1 MYSIKL
7 TEATFKI
14 IVVSNDSKISRN
26 LPWFCRAGD
35 FNKDNNLFCELHV
48 CHKLNFLFALDR
60 LQILQ
65 GVNNITKC
73 LSLADGLESEPN
85 RPIYFESSGTIFKA
99 STFNLSRMLPYHQ
112 SLRGLRFIDSMQ
124 WSWFAWNAANSCLVS
139 QNLHNQDFQRIRGF
153 VDIFKWYIINMKKMP
168 AQTLFVC
175 ANTYILTKIGTNCHS
190 TLLKIKINLSK

>member
-35 FNKDNNLFCELHV
+35 FNKGNNLFCELHV

-85 RPIYFESSGTIFKA
+85 RPIYCESSGTIFKA
-99 STFNLSRMLPYHQ
+99 STFNLSRISVTLSSKPARPSFHRLNAMIMICMK
-112 SLRGLRFIDSMQ
+112 RG
-124 WSWFAWNAANSCLVS
+124 
-139 QNLHNQDFQRIRGF
+139 
-153 VDIFKWYIINMKKMP
+153 
-168 AQTLFVC
+168 
-175 ANTYILTKIGTNCHS
+175 
-190 TLLKIKINLSK
+190 